1 MKKLFLKTM
10 LLLCALIVGSS
21 SLWAGTYTYT
31 LSNGANGFYSDSE
44 LTTHPS
50 SSSSNKISQFYA
62 PDGKL
67 FTASSADIYFSAA
80 SSGYLF
86 VTKNVTLTLPTY
98 AGEKITSIAL
108 TNSSGCSTSVSVS
121 IVSGNNTASAAQ
133 TWSNTSHTYT
143 YAINNSYQST
153 TLGIKVASKN
163 AQITTIA
170 ITTEP
175 AAAAGTTVAPSIS
188 GTTPFLGNTTVTI
201 TNDASA
207 DGASIYYT
215 LDGSDPTTTTSA
227 TCFEYTAPFSIDATT
242 TVKAIAKKSTD
253 TNASS
258 VVEKTFTKITPL
270 NGIAALN
277 AAEDGTYYVTLTN
290 AQITYVNGKNGF
302 LNDANAGIYCY
313 NISPVLRRTYNGIYQ
328 ITKSIHNNMVQVTS
342 IAEVD
347 GESNTTTSDEVQ
359 APIVMTADELD
370 ANFSANLAR
379 QIQIN
384 DYVVT
389 NSSKLTDN
397 ISFNNTYSSTNFSV
411 GSTYKLVGYPYMSS
425 TYKQFRVVSA
435 LIKPVTPTFDPV
447 EGEFSAAFTLHLACA
462 TSGTTMYYTTD
473 GTTPTTE
480 STVYDSTNGIAIPA
494 ATTTVK
500 VIAVKDGMVSDVASA
515 TYTYNSIA
523 KPLFTPADGAQLYY
537 GETVAITCATDG
549 TTIYYTTDGTEPTD
563 ESNEY
568 SAPIAITANTV
579 TLKAFAKKGT
589 ESSSI
594 ATATFTLKN
603 PAAPTFSV
611 AAGAVARNT
620 VVTISS
626 ADNTTIMYTT
636 DGTDADKGTDA
647 NSNSV
652 NVTITDGMTIKAIA
666 YDPELNISTEA
677 SATYTIAQAVA
688 PTFSVAEGSV
698 VAGTT
703 VALAT
708 TTEGAT
714 IHYTTDGTTPDE
726 NSTAYTAPIVID
738 ADMTIK
744 AIAVKENYVN
754 SEVSTAAYTVI
765 APIKGFDI
773 DFETD
778 DLSRYVE
785 WDFENVGIRSGVTG
799 VSAHGGSKWGGNVN
813 SNGNG
818 TYTCLIKTKNKV
830 AYPASLEF
838 YISKESNNTSACS
851 WVVSVSSDGT
861 TWTQVG
867 DAQDAKGMSK
877 GDWTKVTRDLS
888 AHNNVYVQISYGNS
902 NAIRAI
908 DDISL
913 QVNDKATVTDA
924 KYATFCSTHDLD
936 FSATGI
942 KVYKAASD
950 GTKVNLTEIEDGIV
964 PANTG
969 VVLFS
974 ETAQSN
980 VAIPVTTADA
990 TADFSDNELIGI
1002 NAKTKV
1008 AEAGANGKTNYILSN
1023 ETAGV
1028 GFYKAA
1034 AAGANLAAHK
1044 AYLSTSA
1051 SATSRDFLGFEDDV
1065 TGINEVKGQKN
1076 VVEGVYDL
1084 QGRKVVTPSKGLY
1097 IVNGKK
1103 VVIK

>member
-1 MKKLFLKTM
+1 MKKLFLKAM

-21 SLWAGTYTYT
+21 SLWADDYVLYSGTITEGDYVIYYDGGALKNTVTSNRWDYTTVTPTSGKISNPDASIVWHIAASGDYWT
-31 LSNGANGFYSDSE
+31 LYNEAISKYAVGTAKNQGGVSATLDNKAKWTVTG
-44 LTTHPS
+44 TTTYDFENLDRNNS
-50 SSSSNKISQFYA
+50 SSSPNNKWLRRNGTYGFACYA
-62 PDGKL
+62 SGTGGALSLYKK
-67 FTASSADIYFSAA
+67 TAS
-80 SSGYLF
+80 
-86 VTKNVTLTLPTY
+86 V
-98 AGEKITSIAL
+98 
-108 TNSSGCSTSVSVS
+108 
-121 IVSGNNTASAAQ
+121 
-133 TWSNTSHTYT
+133 
-143 YAINNSYQST
+143 
-153 TLGIKVASKN
+153 
-163 AQITTIA
+163 
-170 ITTEP
+170 
-175 AAAAGTTVAPSIS
+175 GTTAAPSIS
-188 GTTPFLGNTTVTI
+188 GTTPFFNSTTVTI
-201 TNDASA
+201 TNDATA

-227 TCFEYTAPFSIDATT
+227 TCFEYTAPFEISATT
-242 TVKAIAKKSTD
+242 TVKAIAKKATD

-277 AAEDGTYYVTLTN
+277 AAEDGTYYVTFTN
-290 AQITYVNGKNGF
+290 AQFTYIKNSAGF
-302 LNDANAGIYCY
+302 LNEANAGIYYY
-313 NISPVLRRTYNGIYQ
+313 NSTTKPVLKKTFNGLYQVVKGTHEAMPQ
-328 ITKSIHNNMVQVTS
+328 ITSIEEVT
-342 IAEVD
+342 
-347 GESNTTTSDEVQ
+347 GESTTTTADEIQ
-359 APIVMTADELD
+359 APTVMTADELD

-389 NSSKLTDN
+389 NSSKLTDA
-397 ISFNNTYSSTNFSV
+397 ISFNNSYSSTNLTE
-411 GSTYKLVGYPYMSS
+411 GATYKLVGYPYMST

-435 LIKPVTPTFDPV
+435 LIKPSTPTFDPV
-447 EGEFSAAFTLHLACA
+447 EGEFSEAFTLHLACA
-462 TSGTTMYYTTD
+462 TTGSTMYYTTD

-480 STVYDSTNGIAIPA
+480 STEYNSTNGIAIPA
-494 ATTTVK
+494 ATTTIK
-500 VIAVKDGMVSDVASA
+500 VIAVKAGMVSDVASA

-523 KPLFTPADGAQLYY
+523 KPLFTPADGSQLYY

-549 TTIYYTTDGTEPTD
+549 TTIYYTTDGTEPTAS
-563 ESNEY
+563 SNEY

-589 ESSSI
+589 EESSI
-594 ATATFTLKN
+594 ATATFTLKA

-698 VAGTT
+698 IAGST

-714 IHYTTDGTTPDE
+714 IYYTTDGTTPDE
-726 NSTAYTAPIVID
+726 NSTAYTAPIVIN

-773 DFETD
+773 DFETS
-778 DLSRYVE
+778 DLSCYVE
-785 WDFENVGIRSGVTG
+785 WDFENVAIRSGVTG

-813 SNGNG
+813 TNGNG
-818 TYTCLIKTKNKV
+818 TPTCSIKTKNKV
-830 AYPASLEF
+830 AYPGSLEF
-838 YISKESNNTSACS
+838 YISKESGNNSTSS
-851 WVVSVSSDGT
+851 WIVAVSSNGSD
-861 TWTQVG
+861 WTQVG

-877 GDWTKVTRDLS
+877 GAWTKVTRDLS
-888 AHNNVYVQISYGNS
+888 SHHDVFVRISYGS
-902 NAIRAI
+902 SSAIRAI

>member
-1 MKKLFLKTM
+1 M
-10 LLLCALIVGSS
+10 LLLCALVVGST
-21 SLWAGTYTYT
+21 SLWATDVTYTV
-31 LSNGANGFYSDSE
+31 S
-44 LTTHPS
+44 TTS
-50 SSSSNKISQFYA
+50 S
-62 PDGKL
+62 
-67 FTASSADIYFSAA
+67 
-80 SSGYLF
+80 
-86 VTKNVTLTLPTY
+86 VTKTGTAPTGSTATYSSTYSTAKQLTGGNSMTLTLSGY
-98 AGEKITSIAL
+98 KGNKITGITLSMRS
-108 TNSSGCSTSVSVS
+108 NSSKGAGTL
-121 IVSGNNTASAAQ
+121 SA
-133 TWSNTSHTYT
+133 
-143 YAINNSYQST
+143 
-153 TLGIKVASKN
+153 VAGT
-163 AQITTIA
+163 TTIA
-170 ITTEP
+170 SISDSKFNTSSWHGSWSTSYVDVNVTMSNDSYEIQEGEDVVITISATENSLYCESFKLTYSAVDNSQVSRP
-175 AAAAGTTVAPSIS
+175 TIS
-188 GTTPFLGNTTVTI
+188 GTTPFLSSTEVSISCNTTGAAIQYSTDDGNSW
-201 TNDASA
+201 NDYSVPF
-207 DGASIYYT
+207 T
-215 LDGSDPTTTTSA
+215 LT
-227 TCFEYTAPFSIDATT
+227 ETT
-242 TVKAIAKKSTD
+242 TVKAKATKSGMSD
-253 TNASS
+253 SEVAS
-258 VVEKTFTKITPL
+258 KDFTKINTL

-277 AAEDGTYYVTLTN
+277 AAENGTYYVSLTN

-328 ITKSIHNNMVQVTS
+328 ITRSTYSNMIQVTN
-342 IAEVD
+342 IVEID
-347 GESNTTTSDEVQ
+347 GESHTTTGDEVQ
-359 APIVMTADELD
+359 APTVMTADELD

-379 QIQIN
+379 HIQIN

-435 LIKPVTPTFDPV
+435 LIKPATPTFDPV
-447 EGEFSAAFTLHLACA
+447 EGEFSAAFALHLACA

-523 KPLFTPADGAQLYY
+523 KPLFTPADGSQLYY

-594 ATATFTLKN
+594 ATATFTLKA
-603 PAAPTFSV
+603 PAAPTFSI

-620 VVTISS
+620 VVTITS
-626 ADNTTIMYTT
+626 AANTNIMYTT
-636 DGTDADKGTDA
+636 DGSDADNGTDA
-647 NSNSV
+647 GTNSV

-666 YDPELNISTEA
+666 YDPEVNISAEA
-677 SATYTIAQAVA
+677 SATYTIAQVEA
-688 PTFSVAEGSV
+688 PTFSVPSGTVVSGS
-698 VAGTT
+698 T

-708 TTEGAT
+708 TTTGAT
-714 IHYTTDGTTPDE
+714 IYYTTDGTTPDE
-726 NSTAYTAPIVID
+726 NSTAYTAPIVIN
-738 ADMTIK
+738 ADVTIK
-744 AIAVKENYVN
+744 AIAIKENFVN
-754 SEVSTAAYTVI
+754 SSVVTADYEIVQ
-765 APIKGFDI
+765 PIKGFNV

-785 WDFENVGIRSGVTG
+785 WEFTNVGIRSGISG
-799 VSAHGGSKWGGNVN
+799 VSAHGGTKWGGNVN
-813 SNGNG
+813 GDGNG
-818 TYTCLIKTKNKV
+818 VQNCSIQTKNKV
-830 AYPASLEF
+830 AYPSQIKF
-838 YISKESNNTSACS
+838 YISKESGNTTQSS
-851 WVVSVSSDGT
+851 WKVYVSSDG
-861 TWTQVG
+861 
-867 DAQDAKGMSK
+867 S
-877 GDWTKVTRDLS
+877 DWTKVGEDIDAKAMGKGAWTEVTRDLTS
-888 AHNNVYVQISYGNS
+888 YNNVYVRISYGSS

-908 DDISL
+908 DDIEL
-913 QVNDKATVTDA
+913 TVNDKATVTDA

-1008 AEAGANGKTNYILSN
+1008 AAAGAGGKTNYILSN

-1028 GFYKAA
+1028 GFYKASA
-1034 AAGANLAAHK
+1034 TGANLGAHK
-1044 AYLSTSA
+1044 AYLSTANVSA
-1051 SATSRDFLGFEDDV
+1051 ARDFLGFDEEV
-1065 TGINEVKGQKN
+1065 TGVNEMKAQKET
-1076 VVEGVYDL
+1076 VEGIFDL
-1084 QGRKVVTPSKGLY
+1084 QGRKVAQPTKGLY

>member
-1 MKKLFLKTM
+1 M
-10 LLLCALIVGSS
+10 LLLCALVGSIPS
-21 SLWAGTYTYT
+21 VWAGTYTYT

-44 LTTHPS
+44 LTTHPG

-133 TWSNTSHTYT
+133 TWSNTSRTYT

-188 GTTPFLGNTTVTI
+188 GTTPFLGSTTVTI
-201 TNDASA
+201 TNDATA
-207 DGASIYYT
+207 EGASIYYT
-215 LDGSDPTTTTSA
+215 LDGSDPTTTTSS
-227 TCFEYTAPFSIDATT
+227 TCFAYTAPFSIDATT

-258 VVEKTFTKITPL
+258 VVSKLFTKVTPL
-270 NGIAALN
+270 DGIAALN

-290 AQITYVNGKNGF
+290 AQFTYVKSKNGY
-302 LNDANAGIYCY
+302 LNDANAGIFYY
-313 NISPVLRRTYNGIYQ
+313 NNTNPVLKTTYNGIYQ
-328 ITKSIHNNMVQVTS
+328 VVKTTFNGMPELTS
-342 IAEVD
+342 IAGVD
-347 GESNTTTSDEVQ
+347 GESTTTIADEVQ
-359 APIVMTADELD
+359 APTVMTADELD

-389 NSSKLTDN
+389 NASKLTDA
-397 ISFNNTYSSTNFSV
+397 ISFNNTYMSPNLSV
-411 GSTYKLVGYPYMSS
+411 GSTYRLLGYPYMSD
-425 TYKQFRVVSA
+425 TNKQFRVVSVA
-435 LIKPVTPTFDPV
+435 VKPATPTFDPV
-447 EGEFSAAFTLHLACA
+447 EGEFSEAFTLHLACA
-462 TSGTTMYYTTD
+462 TTGSTMYYTTD

-480 STVYDSTNGIAIPA
+480 STVYNNTNGIAIPA
-494 ATTTVK
+494 ATTTIK

-523 KPLFTPADGAQLYY
+523 KPLFTPADGSQLYY

-549 TTIYYTTDGTEPTD
+549 TTIYYTTDGTEPTAS
-563 ESNEY
+563 SNEY
-568 SAPIAITANTV
+568 SAPVAITANTV

-589 ESSSI
+589 EESSI
-594 ATATFTLKN
+594 ATATFTLKA

-620 VVTISS
+620 VVTITS
-626 ADNTTIMYTT
+626 AANTHIMYTT
-636 DGTDADKGTDA
+636 DGSDADNGTDA
-647 NSNSV
+647 GTNSV

-666 YDPELNISTEA
+666 YDPEVNISTEA
-677 SATYTIAQAVA
+677 SATYTIAQVEA
-688 PTFSVAEGSV
+688 PTFSVPSGTVVSGS
-698 VAGTT
+698 T

-708 TTEGAT
+708 TTTGAT
-714 IHYTTDGTTPDE
+714 IYYTTDGTTPDE
-726 NSTAYTAPIVID
+726 NSTAYTAPIVIN
-738 ADMTIK
+738 ADVTIK
-744 AIAVKENYVN
+744 AIAIKENFVN
-754 SEVSTAAYTVI
+754 SSVVTADYEIVQ
-765 APIKGFDI
+765 PIKGFNV

-785 WDFENVGIRSGVTG
+785 WEFTNVGIRSGISG
-799 VSAHGGSKWGGNVN
+799 VSAHGGTKWGGNVN
-813 SNGNG
+813 GDGNG
-818 TYTCLIKTKNKV
+818 VQNCSIQTKNKV
-830 AYPASLEF
+830 AYPSQIKF
-838 YISKESNNTSACS
+838 YISKESGNTTQSS
-851 WVVSVSSDGT
+851 WKVYVSSDG
-861 TWTQVG
+861 
-867 DAQDAKGMSK
+867 S
-877 GDWTKVTRDLS
+877 DWTKVGEDIDAKAMNKGAWTEVTRDLTS
-888 AHNNVYVQISYGNS
+888 YNNVYVRISYGSS

-908 DDISL
+908 DDIEL
-913 QVNDKATVTDA
+913 TVNDKATVTDA

-1008 AEAGANGKTNYILSN
+1008 AAAGAAGKTNYILSN

-1028 GFYKAA
+1028 GFYKASA
-1034 AAGANLAAHK
+1034 TGANLGAHK
-1044 AYLSTSA
+1044 AYLSTANVSA
-1051 SATSRDFLGFEDDV
+1051 ARDFLGFDEEV
-1065 TGINEVKGQKN
+1065 TGVNEMKAQKET
-1076 VVEGVYDL
+1076 VEGIFDL
-1084 QGRKVVTPSKGLY
+1084 QGRKVAQPTKGLY